1 MPGALR
7 WVEVTPSPFPHEAEG
22 LRIVRE
28 LLPQTSP
35 YRAWSNVEFRDGQGK
50 WHEVDL
56 IVLGQRRLHLVELK
70 YYSGTLRG
78 DDLRW
83 RRDGHRAE
91 DSPLKLA
98 RRKAQRLASKLRDEL
113 IRWAEETGTRI
124 DDVRRVVPFV
134 QESVFL
140 HHPGLRCLLPTA
152 SQVDL
157 FGLDGNEQS
166 SGLPGIST
174 RLLEPP
180 TTSDAVGANREQIL
194 AMLMSRIGLVQRR
207 QREVGSWVIDD
218 EPLSEGDGWQDW
230 SATHRHINTDR
241 ARIRVRVVPP
251 GAETQEVTRV
261 RKIVEHEYRVM
272 SRLTHDGVLKPR
284 DLVDDDLGIGL
295 VYSYD
300 ESYQRLDLWQTDRPQ
315 GVPLADQLSLLRQVA
330 EAVGYAHGHRVV
342 HRGLTPHAIWVK
354 GQPDGGLRVLV
365 GDWQTAGSA
374 TGEDLTGISTAGVT
388 ALAAAELVHN
398 RLGVVLQ
405 PAAVDLDRRQAE
417 AFQAPE
423 GVWNTGAD
431 RVRLDVFSLGAVAY
445 FVLAG
450 RPPAADRTGLRERI
464 QRDGGLDLAADL
476 PQISSAMRALVLEAT
491 RPSVSERLSDVGAFL
506 ERLAT
511 VERSGTSPDE
521 VADPLDATAGA
532 VLDDRW
538 QLERRLGAGS
548 TAVGLLVSDLT
559 IGTGA
564 DARRVLKVGINDAA
578 MARLDAEARVLAAL
592 KHRRIVRL
600 VDGPI
605 QLGTRRALVLEPAG
619 DQTLG
624 DVLTGRQRLSLDLLE
639 RWGTDLLDAL
649 VALDKAGVDHRD
661 IKPANLGVR
670 EGRRDR
676 TKHLILFDF
685 SLTQAGATAVGAGT
699 PPYLDPFLDTPGRG
713 RYDSA
718 AERYSAAVVLFEMAT
733 GRPPVYGDGLSDP
746 ASIPDEATVEA
757 SLFDPSLAQ
766 RLVPFFRRGL
776 ARRVAD
782 RHHTAADMFGEW
794 KALFAPSEVTVPD
807 DAESLATSAEIS
819 TPLAKAGLS
828 ARALSAIEPFGV
840 STVGDLVAIDPVRLN
855 RMSGASEPTRRE
867 VKQRAKQWRDRFG
880 LEVTGRGRQ
889 PARRSSLAG
898 SALTPAAA
906 ADLLIAAISRG
917 RAETKRHAAA
927 LLLGIEDGVDAFATQ
942 GELGAALSV
951 TRARA
956 AQLVGEMQEA
966 WAADDAGC
974 RLLTELADVATD
986 ALQARGGVA
995 TVGELA
1001 AAVLAS
1007 MAPGESVDV
1016 DQARVAAG
1024 LLRVALDR
1032 TDALDRADAGGE
1044 PLVKRRRSGRLVA
1057 LATAP
1062 ELLDLAEA
1070 LASRADELVEQART
1084 AAEPVVAP
1092 GRATAGLRAVSGGRA
1107 DGRHQLSDSR
1117 LVQLGAAMSQIG
1129 ALSGRGELHDR
1140 DLAPVEAIRLAL
1152 AGVTGAQPITAQ
1164 ELRDRVR
1171 ARFPALPGLP
1181 DRPRLDVL
1189 VSEAGLNLR
1198 YDDQHRAF
1206 RALTVASDTTGLE
1219 SRVRTSVAVPGT
1231 PLSLSGGQLD
1241 RRLTESA
1248 RSRSFLALGV
1258 DAQRHDRAAA
1268 TLVERHGALVLDVT
1282 GMLIDAL
1289 RSQSEGKIGW
1299 DDVVA
1304 ADARPAGTREAL
1316 GLSRLVELAL
1326 PSIDRTIEQA
1336 EGEGPLLLVEASP
1349 LARYDKLSMLSRWT
1363 DLAAPRPRAVW
1374 LLVSQL
1380 SGNSGPVVDG
1390 RPLPLAAPGQFVR
1403 LDDEWLAPAALASA

>member
-1 MPGALR
+1 
-7 WVEVTPSPFPHEAEG
+7 
-22 LRIVRE
+22 
-28 LLPQTSP
+28 
-35 YRAWSNVEFRDGQGK
+35 
-50 WHEVDL
+50 
-56 IVLGQRRLHLVELK
+56 
-70 YYSGTLRG
+70 
-78 DDLRW
+78 
-83 RRDGHRAE
+83 
-91 DSPLKLA
+91 
-98 RRKAQRLASKLRDEL
+98 
-113 IRWAEETGTRI
+113 
-124 DDVRRVVPFV
+124 
-134 QESVFL
+134 
-140 HHPGLRCLLPTA
+140 
-152 SQVDL
+152 
-157 FGLDGNEQS
+157 
-166 SGLPGIST
+166 
-174 RLLEPP
+174 
-180 TTSDAVGANREQIL
+180 
-194 AMLMSRIGLVQRR
+194 
-207 QREVGSWVIDD
+207 
-218 EPLSEGDGWQDW
+218 
-230 SATHRHINTDR
+230 
-241 ARIRVRVVPP
+241 
-251 GAETQEVTRV
+251 
-261 RKIVEHEYRVM
+261 M

-284 DLVDDDLGIGL
+284 DLVDHDLGIGL
-295 VYSYD
+295 VYPYD
-300 ESYQRLDLWQTDRPQ
+300 ESYQRLDLWQADRPQ
-315 GVPLADQLSLLRQVA
+315 GVALVDQLSLLRQVA

-342 HRGLTPHAIWVK
+342 HRGLTPQAIWVK
-354 GQPDGGLRVLV
+354 EQPADGVKVLV
-365 GDWQTAGSA
+365 GDWQSAGAA
-374 TGEDLTGISTAGVT
+374 TGENLTGVSTTGVT
-388 ALAAAELVHN
+388 ALAAAELVN
-398 RLGVVLQ
+398 DRLGVVLQ
-405 PAAVDLDRRQAE
+405 PAGLDIDRRQAE

-423 GVWNTGAD
+423 GVWNASAD

-450 RPPAADRTGLRERI
+450 RMPAADRTGLRERI
-464 QRDGGLDLAADL
+464 HRDGGLDLAADL
-476 PQISSAMRALVLEAT
+476 PQISSATRALVLEAT
-491 RPSVSERLSDVGAFL
+491 RPSVSERLPDVGAFL
-506 ERLAT
+506 ERLAA
-511 VERSGTSPDE
+511 VERSATAPDE

-559 IGTGA
+559 IGTGN

-619 DQTLG
+619 EQTLG
-624 DVLTGRQRLSLDLLE
+624 DVLSGRQRLSLDLLE
-639 RWGTDLLDAL
+639 RWGADLLDAL

-670 EGRRDR
+670 EGRKDR

-713 RYDSA
+713 RFDSA

-746 ASIPDEATVEA
+746 ASIPDEATVDA
-757 SLFDPSLAQ
+757 SLFDPSLAE
-766 RLVPFFRRGL
+766 RLVPFFRQGL

-782 RHHTAADMFGEW
+782 RHHTAAEMLSEW
-794 KALFAPSEVTVPD
+794 KTLFAPADSTVPD
-807 DAESLATSAEIS
+807 DADALATSAGTS
-819 TPLAKAGLS
+819 TPLTRAGLS

-840 STVGDLVAIDPVRLN
+840 TTVGDLVAIDPVRLN
-855 RMSGASEPTRRE
+855 RMSGASDPTRRE

-880 LEVTGRGRQ
+880 LEVTGRGRH
-889 PARRSSLAG
+889 PAQRGGPG

-906 ADLLIAAISRG
+906 ADLLVSAIGRG

-927 LLLGIEDGVDAFATQ
+927 LLLGLEDGVDAFVTQ

-966 WAADDAGC
+966 WAADNAGC

-986 ALQARGGVA
+986 ALRGRGGVA
-995 TVGELA
+995 TVEELA
-1001 AAVLAS
+1001 AAVLSS
-1007 MAPGESVDV
+1007 MAPSESD
-1016 DQARVAAG
+1016 DAGQARLAAG
-1024 LLRVALDR
+1024 LLRA
-1032 TDALDRADAGGE
+1032 ALDRADALDRAEAGGE
-1044 PLVKRRRSGRLVA
+1044 PLAKRRRSGRLLA
-1057 LATAP
+1057 LSVSP
-1062 ELLDLAEA
+1062 DLLDLADA
-1070 LASRADELVEQART
+1070 LVRCADGLIEQARS
-1084 AAEPVVAP
+1084 AAEPVVPA
-1092 GRATAGLRAVSGGRA
+1092 GRAAAELRAVAGMGDDGRA
-1107 DGRHQLSDSR
+1107 QLSDAR
-1117 LVQLGAAMSQIG
+1117 LVQLAAAMSEHA

-1140 DLAPVEAIRLAL
+1140 DLGAVDAIRLAL
-1152 AGVTGAQPITAQ
+1152 AGVTGAQPIAAQ
-1164 ELRDRVR
+1164 EIRDRVR
-1171 ARFPALPGLP
+1171 ARFPWLPGLP
-1181 DRPRLDVL
+1181 DRPRLDAL

-1206 RALTVASDTTGLE
+1206 RAFTVAGDTTGLE
-1219 SRVRTSVAVPGT
+1219 SRLRTSVAVPGA

-1258 DAQRHDRAAA
+1258 DAQRHARAVGS
-1268 TLVERHGALVLDVT
+1268 LCERHGAQVLDVT
-1282 GMLIDAL
+1282 GVLIDAL

-1316 GLSRLVELAL
+1316 GLSRLVDLAL
-1326 PSIDRTIEQA
+1326 PGIDRAIEQA

-1349 LARYDKLSMLSRWT
+1349 LARYDKLSTLSRWT

-1374 LLVSQL
+1374 LLVPQL
-1380 SGNSGPVVDG
+1380 AGNTGPMVDG

-1403 LDDEWLAPAALASA
+1403 LDDEWLTPAAPATA